1 MAQKHHGHD
10 HGEMSDVRLPG
21 SVRRALALALSPLL
35 VATAIGLVA
44 LWPAHSRPQ
53 TTSNLGP
60 AAVLYD
66 AKVDVLTPPSSAS
79 CNQGQQCYSAGI
91 VLTSGPQ
98 RGHHVQLDYLVV
110 GPGNPT
116 LHVGDRIVVG
126 DYVDPSNGTDN
137 YSFSDFKRTTP
148 LVWLVIL
155 FVVLVVAVARWR
167 GLAALAGLGVTAA
180 VLLRFVVP
188 AILEGES
195 PVAVSLVGG
204 ALIMIAVLYLAHGVN
219 GRTTIALLG
228 TLGTL
233 AVTAALAAVFVAAT
247 HLTGG
252 ATDESVYVQ
261 VLNSKVNLSG
271 LLLGGIVIGS
281 LGVLNDVTVTQASA
295 VWEIHIANPSRGVV
309 ALWRSGMRVGRDHIA
324 SVVYTLVLA
333 YAGASLPLLLIF
345 STSQLS
351 VGNVLTSE
359 IVAEELVRGLVGSI
373 GLVASVPVTTAL
385 AAFVVTR
392 STSAGTASP
401 PGEAGTLDG

>member
-1 MAQKHHGHD
+1 MADHHDDPVTSHGHS
-10 HGEMSDVRLPG
+10 HGAHGDVRLPMP
-21 SVRRALALALSPLL
+21 VRRALVLALAPFLL
-35 VATAIGLVA
+35 ATVVGAVV

-53 TTSNLGP
+53 TTADLGP
-60 AAVLYD
+60 PPILD
-66 AKVDVLTPPSSAS
+66 EAKVV
-79 CNQGQQCYSAGI
+79 GI
-91 VLTSGPQ
+91 VTVPCNEDRRCFNADIELTSGPD
-98 RGHHVQLDYLVV
+98 RGSHGLLENLFE
-110 GPGNPT
+110 GPGNPK
-116 LHVGDRIVVG
+116 LKVGDRIVVSE
-126 DYVDPSNGTDN
+126 YVDPSNGKSVYT
-137 YSFSDFKRTTP
+137 FSDFHRTKA
-148 LVWLVIL
+148 LVWLALL
-155 FVVLVVAVARWR
+155 FAVLVVGVARWR
-167 GLAALAGLGVTAA
+167 GLAALAGLAVTAA

-188 AILEGES
+188 AVLDGKS

-204 ALIMIAVLYLAHGVN
+204 ALIMIAVLYLAHGIN

-233 AVTAALAAVFVAAT
+233 AVTAALAGIFVAAA
-247 HLTGG
+247 HLTGSTSEE
-252 ATDESVYVQ
+252 AIYVQ
-261 VLNSKVNLSG
+261 VLNDRVNLSG

-295 VWEIHIANPSRGVV
+295 VWEIHIANPTRGLL

-345 STSQLS
+345 STSKLP
-351 VGNVLTSE
+351 VGHILTSS

-392 STSAGTASP
+392 SSDT
-401 PGEAGTLDG
+401 